1 MLLSQNLQEQHLFF
15 GFSDSSWNGNQDTG
29 KSTRCFKIMYMGG
42 IIDHSSNMPDPV
54 ALSLAEA
61 EYNEGCI
68 ALMAA
73 SHIRMLLCKLTNI
86 TEEAMPPTSIYF
98 VSRSAIAMGA
108 SFWDTKHTSH
118 IMRRF
123 HYVRENIAAIWFTAQ
138 WITTEFQLADIGTKL
153 NDGPHHNVLMD
164 LIMIEVKDHST
175 AMVQE
180 G

>member
-1 MLLSQNLQEQHLFF
+1 
-15 GFSDSSWNGNQDTG
+15 
-29 KSTRCFKIMYMGG
+29 MGG
-42 IIDHSSNMPDPV
+42 IIDHSFNMPDPV

-73 SHIRMLLCKLTNI
+73 SHLRMLLCKLTNI
-86 TEEAMPPTSIYF
+86 TDEAMPPISIYF
-98 VSRSAIAMGA
+98 DSRSAIAMGA
-108 SFWDTKHTSH
+108 SFWDTKHTRH
-118 IMRRF
+118 IMQRF

-138 WITTEFQLADIGTKL
+138 WITTEFNLADIGTKL
-153 NDGPHHNVLMD
+153 NDGPCHKVLMD